1 MQTELRQA
9 RNILTDLT
17 DEVAQQ
23 IFDINDLQTECRG
36 LQGQIV
42 QSPERI
48 KREIGTCP
56 RPDARAYAWMLPGP
70 CGTAPPVAPR
80 ACTSFAG
87 GKRPLVLTGAV
98 YVGAVTMGSQVE
110 AEKENVSTS
119 ERKARDLL
127 VRTEALGGTKQVR
140 MLPALYLLRTET
152 FFFVCKPTAC
162 WISSDILVAFTPRP
176 RLYLRARV
184 CRGRPVGESSRA
196 PASLAV
202 FAPPAA
208 CVCCFCTDHCQSTQD
223 PRRHRVRDPAS
234 ADHCRVRL
242 GAARPRLAHCMQHLL
257 AVERARLGG

>member
-80 ACTSFAG
+80 GLWC
-87 GKRPLVLTGAV
+87 
-98 YVGAVTMGSQVE
+98 
-110 AEKENVSTS
+110 
-119 ERKARDLL
+119 
-127 VRTEALGGTKQVR
+127 
-140 MLPALYLLRTET
+140 
-152 FFFVCKPTAC
+152 
-162 WISSDILVAFTPRP
+162 
-176 RLYLRARV
+176 
-184 CRGRPVGESSRA
+184 
-196 PASLAV
+196 
-202 FAPPAA
+202 
-208 CVCCFCTDHCQSTQD
+208 
-223 PRRHRVRDPAS
+223 
-234 ADHCRVRL
+234 
-242 GAARPRLAHCMQHLL
+242 
-257 AVERARLGG
+257 